1 MSGSSVCVPLLC
13 LLYVC
18 SACYISNCPIGG
30 KRSLSDAPSRKCMA
44 CGPGNK
50 GRCFGP
56 SICCGAGL
64 GCLVG
69 SPETLTCMEENLLPG
84 PCETGGTSCGA
95 EGGVCAA
102 PGVCCDSGEFTVAL
116 IAASVNSA
124 SDMTLVLCKE
134 SLSHVTVLISR
145 SEQRAA
151 ALTRPVRLKTGT
163 VTS

>member
-1 MSGSSVCVPLLC
+1 MSDSLLSACVLSLLA
-13 LLYVC
+13 LSALS
-18 SACYISNCPIGG
+18 SACYIQNCPRGG
-30 KRSLSDAPSRKCMA
+30 KRSQPDAVRQCMA

-102 PGVCCDSGEFTVAL
+102 PGVCCDSESCVLDPQCSEDVRFHPAEDSSGLKSVSGEML
-116 IAASVNSA
+116 LHLLNLAS
-124 SDMTLVLCKE
+124 
-134 SLSHVTVLISR
+134 R
-145 SEQRAA
+145 RQR
-151 ALTRPVRLKTGT
+151 PF
-163 VTS
+163 